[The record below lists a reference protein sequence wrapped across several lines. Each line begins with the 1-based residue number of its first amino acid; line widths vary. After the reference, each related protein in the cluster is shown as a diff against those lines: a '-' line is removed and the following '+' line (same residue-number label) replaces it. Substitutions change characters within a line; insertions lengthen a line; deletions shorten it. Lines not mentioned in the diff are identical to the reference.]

1 MELSTKM
8 ETLSSYP
15 IQYGGHQPHMAIQQW
30 GRSNSGTGVLI
41 LFHFEPFHLTLYL
54 SMVNMQLGLV
64 PGNSMC
70 GLRTSHMGATQA
82 WGGGDADDLRASRE
96 GKSPSALSGTTSTHL
111 NQKLPLKS
119 LGDSRARYGLCLLP
133 SHLPHL
139 PLSKSPNSSESVS
152 NTTSSRKPSQMAPA
166 DWELTDL
173 QAPGV
178 MCIPPWACLAP
189 PLHRWPGGPQRHDL

>member
-1 MELSTKM
+1 M
-8 ETLSSYP
+8 
-15 IQYGGHQPHMAIQQW
+15 G
-30 GRSNSGTGVLI
+30 
-41 LFHFEPFHLTLYL
+41 
-54 SMVNMQLGLV
+54 LGK
-64 PGNSMC
+64 
-70 GLRTSHMGATQA
+70 
-82 WGGGDADDLRASRE
+82 GDANDLRASRE

-139 PLSKSPNSSESVS
+139 PLSKPPNSSESVS

-178 MCIPPWACLAP
+178 MCIPPGAPWRDGAHVWLAVHVWLSSSP
-189 PLHRWPGGPQRHDL
+189 AQVARRASEA